1 MAEWEEYDFGQG
13 EPGEEEAE
21 QPLAGDQDDPAFRS
35 GGSRGRPRGRGP
47 GGGRGGGGRGGLAQ
61 GLHGSREEG
70 VQAVPLSALRGA
82 YQVPCKVL
90 RAPPPVVPEHGVS
103 AVSHSGC

>member
-35 GGSRGRPRGRGP
+35 GGSRGRPRGRA
-47 GGGRGGGGRGGLAQ
+47 GGGRGGGGRGSRKGSTAAAKKESKQ
-61 GLHGSREEG
+61 CPCLHCEEPIKCHAKYCERHRLF
-70 VQAVPLSALRGA
+70 QLN
-82 YQVPCKVL
+82 
-90 RAPPPVVPEHGVS
+90 
-103 AVSHSGC
+103 